1 MDDDDM
7 YDEPGGTTQKLPSG
21 RYAVVVPHAPP
32 PKFATEL
39 PISNFA
45 SMIRN
50 SFSSFILGINLR
62 RERIIV
68 GIDSEFCVYTWDTA

>member
-1 MDDDDM
+1 M

-21 RYAVVVPHAPP
+21 RYADVVAVAPP
-32 PKFATEL
+32 PKFATEF

-50 SFSSFILGINLR
+50 SFSSFILEINLR
-62 RERIIV
+62 
-68 GIDSEFCVYTWDTA
+68 GSALL